1 MTQEIVYDSRCLYG
15 LNATSDFEHHPS
27 LEFRSRLL
35 TGPGRGTSIAN
46 QRKFQHFSE
55 RKKDILDNYRPP
67 KNLLWFQTT
76 IHLPW
81 VAIDLFENANTYKER
96 GDNSADFSVFSRSGG
111 RRVSNYHKQYSPY
124 YKELLGKFLIK
135 YGRIIRASEYNC

>member
-1 MTQEIVYDSRCLYG
+1 MMVVDGS
-15 LNATSDFEHHPS
+15 NATSDFERHPS
-27 LEFRSRLL
+27 LKIRARLV
-35 TGPGRGTSIAN
+35 TGPGSGTSIAN

-81 VAIDLFENANTYKER
+81 VAIDLFKVTNTYRKK
-96 GDNSADFSVFSRSGG
+96 
-111 RRVSNYHKQYSPY
+111 RVNIPLMATVSPGLLIRHTILNYVT
-124 YKELLGKFLIK
+124 
-135 YGRIIRASEYNC
+135 AA

>member
-1 MTQEIVYDSRCLYG
+1 MMVVDGS
-15 LNATSDFEHHPS
+15 NATSDFERHPS
-27 LEFRSRLL
+27 LELRSQLF
-35 TGPGRGTSIAN
+35 TGPGSGTSIAN

-96 GDNSADFSVFSRSGG
+96 GDNSADFSSFSRSGG
-111 RRVSNYHKQYSPY
+111 RRVSNYHKTIFTI
-124 YKELLGKFLIK
+124 L
-135 YGRIIRASEYNC
+135 